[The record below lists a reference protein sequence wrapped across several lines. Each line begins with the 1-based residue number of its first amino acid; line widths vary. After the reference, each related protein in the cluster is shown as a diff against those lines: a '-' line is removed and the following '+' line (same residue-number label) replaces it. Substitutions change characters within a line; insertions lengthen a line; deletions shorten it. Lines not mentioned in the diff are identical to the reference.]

1 MSMAGR
7 ARCRV
12 KILVTNEGQQNAKP
26 QAFSGQIVVDG
37 KPSMGADLAFSNGSI
52 EPLWMSLP
60 PKQTAVMEREV
71 CEELFPAP
79 GKYTVGYR
87 VGNDEVTAVV
97 KVTR

>member
-12 KILVTNEGQQNAKP
+12 KVMVTNEGTQNATP
-26 QAFSGQIVVDG
+26 RAVSGQFVVNG
-37 KPSMGADLAFSNGSI
+37 QPSMGADLAFSNGTI

-71 CEELFPAP
+71 CDALFPAP

-87 VGNDEVTAVV
+87 VGNNEVTAVV